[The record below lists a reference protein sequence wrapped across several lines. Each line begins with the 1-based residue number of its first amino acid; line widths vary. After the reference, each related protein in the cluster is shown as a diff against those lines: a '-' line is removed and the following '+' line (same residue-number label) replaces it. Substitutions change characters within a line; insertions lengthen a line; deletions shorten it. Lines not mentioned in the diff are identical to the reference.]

1 MSETFFII
9 LIIILIIVLIGFRKF
24 ATTIILIILGIIL
37 LIYISY
43 FLNKVIKQ
51 RILQNAATLI
61 NPPGD
66 YMQTSGIQCPDY
78 WVNTGVDSNGN
89 FVCKNSF
96 NVQTNP
102 APQCNSSVM
111 TFTPIAEG
119 RTWQMGNPNGLS
131 SYSDTDK
138 YNFLTTSAAPNSITR
153 CDWIN
158 KCGPN
163 PRTQG
168 IWQGVNELC
177 NNPPTSS

>member
-1 MSETFFII
+1 MSETVFVI

-37 LIYISY
+37 FIFIVQ
-43 FLNKVIKQ
+43 FFNKAIKQ

-78 WVNTGVDSNGN
+78 WVNAGVDKNGN
-89 FVCKNSF
+89 FICKNSF
-96 NVQTNP
+96 NVETNKLP
-102 APQCNSSVM
+102 ECNSSVM
-111 TFTPIAEG
+111 HFTQIPQG
-119 RTWQMGNPNGLS
+119 NTWQIGNPNGLT
-131 SYSDTDK
+131 SYTDTDK
-138 YNFLTTSAAPNSITR
+138 YNFLNTSAAPNSLTR
-153 CDWIN
+153 CQWIN

-163 PRTQG
+163 ARTQG

-177 NNPPTSS
+177 NNPPASS